1 MSFSNEIL
9 LESQSPNR
17 MRVNGELG
25 WFIQEINALAGY
37 VWRCISDNSGVYELV
52 EEVTLQP
59 SVGTDSALGRQIW
72 IFSALKAGEGQVR
85 FELYPPG
92 ASTAI
97 KQLTVDIIAG

>member
-9 LESQSPNR
+9 LECQSQNR

-25 WFIQEINALAGY
+25 WFIQEYNASTGY
-37 VWRCISDNSGVYELV
+37 AWRCITDNSGVYELL

-59 SVGTDSALGRQIW
+59 SVNSEGGEGKQIW
-72 IFSALKAGEGQVR
+72 IFSAIKAGEGRVK

-92 ASTAI
+92 ASTAV
-97 KQLTVDIIAG
+97 KLLTVDIIAS

>member
-1 MSFSNEIL
+1 MSFADEIL
-9 LESQSPNR
+9 LDSQRQNR

-25 WFIQEINALAGY
+25 WFIQECNALAGY
-37 VWRCISDNSGVYELV
+37 VWRCISDNSGVYELI
-52 EEVTLQP
+52 EEVMLQP
-59 SVGTDSALGRQIW
+59 SISAEGALGKQIW

-97 KQLTVDIIAG
+97 KQLTVYIIAG